1 MCRRLVEFTVTH
13 PQMEGWEGGRA
24 GRGGGGG
31 GKIPINMEW
40 YPVYTV
46 KWNKAK
52 SKRVYI

>member
-13 PQMEGWEGGRA
+13 PQMEGWEGGRV